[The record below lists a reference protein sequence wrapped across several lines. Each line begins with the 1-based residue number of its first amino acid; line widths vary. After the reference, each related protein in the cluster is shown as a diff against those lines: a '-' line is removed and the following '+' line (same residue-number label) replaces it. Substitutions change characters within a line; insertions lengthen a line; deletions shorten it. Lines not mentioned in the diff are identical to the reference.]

1 MQPSFK
7 KIVRYDLG
15 SVENPT
21 TLMSHDWLMRKGH
34 APWNQPAVQKNA
46 LLNGP
51 FEVNI
56 VKAGKYRITPMRWPE
71 YVDKPSG
78 CKKAQAVLV
87 YENEEYDLEWDAD
100 PTKPIGPSM
109 IVELPAGEASLTS
122 TLTRED
128 GKQFGAYFVKVE
140 YLGKE

>member
-1 MQPSFK
+1 M
-7 KIVRYDLG
+7 
-15 SVENPT
+15 
-21 TLMSHDWLMRKGH
+21 
-34 APWNQPAVQKNA
+34 A
-46 LLNGP
+46 LSDSSSRVTAECWRTDIS
-51 FEVNI
+51 EVNI
-56 VKAGKYRITPMRWPE
+56 VKAGKYRITPMRWPA

-78 CKKAQAVLV
+78 CKKAQAVLE